1 MFLFGNRCRFLRF
14 VVAAITALAATTAA
28 PMAPHPHIGNP
39 SLSFFEVAVSDFLP
53 EAAVDAGK
61 GEVLPLFSEVIEMPV
76 ER

>member
-1 MFLFGNRCRFLRF
+1 MRL
-14 VVAAITALAATTAA
+14 ASKAITALAATAAA

-53 EAAVDAGK
+53 EAEVGAGK
-61 GEVLPLFSEVIEMPV
+61 DDALPSFSEVIEMPV

>member
-1 MFLFGNRCRFLRF
+1 
-14 VVAAITALAATTAA
+14 
-28 PMAPHPHIGNP
+28 MAPHPHIGNP